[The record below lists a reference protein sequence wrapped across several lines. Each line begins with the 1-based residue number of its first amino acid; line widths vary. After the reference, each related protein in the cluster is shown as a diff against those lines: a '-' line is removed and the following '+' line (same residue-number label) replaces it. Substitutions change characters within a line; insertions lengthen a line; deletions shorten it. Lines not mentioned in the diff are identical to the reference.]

1 MASSS
6 SDRISNILGNGK
18 AITQLR
24 ALIKQCANSNAPALL
39 RGQSGSGKELVSR
52 ALHDNSDRA
61 RHPFLAINCGAIPDQ
76 LLESEL
82 FGHSKGSFTG
92 ATCDRKGRFE
102 LAHKG
107 TLFLDEIGDMP
118 TQLQVKFLR
127 VLEEKVVAPVGGGPE
142 IKIDVR
148 IVAATHRNL
157 EEMVSEGEFRED
169 LLYRLNVLPITIPA
183 LVQRSEDIPELL
195 EHFSQLHSNGGQ
207 QIKFSKRSLLLLQAY
222 SWPGNVRELANFVQ
236 RFSVLYPGKTIEISR
251 MPAEFLTEE
260 LIELVRCYKESKDEN
275 ESGEGEAS
283 TLNSQQS
290 ENDDDSFE
298 HKVPQG
304 GSTNLDDLDPSEL
317 YENDFEQIIELSN
330 SISKIPLEGV
340 PTKDLLNNLEANLIR
355 TALAQTDGNV
365 SRASDLLQ
373 LGRTS
378 LIQKINK
385 YQLDNE

>member
-1 MASSS
+1 
-6 SDRISNILGNGK
+6 
-18 AITQLR
+18 
-24 ALIKQCANSNAPALL
+24 
-39 RGQSGSGKELVSR
+39 
-52 ALHDNSDRA
+52 
-61 RHPFLAINCGAIPDQ
+61 
-76 LLESEL
+76 
-82 FGHSKGSFTG
+82 
-92 ATCDRKGRFE
+92 
-102 LAHKG
+102 
-107 TLFLDEIGDMP
+107 
-118 TQLQVKFLR
+118 
-127 VLEEKVVAPVGGGPE
+127 
-142 IKIDVR
+142 
-148 IVAATHRNL
+148 
-157 EEMVSEGEFRED
+157 MVSEGEFRED

-195 EHFSQLHSNGGQ
+195 EHFSQLHSNAGQ

-251 MPAEFLTEE
+251 VPAEFLTEE

-275 ESGEGEAS
+275 QSGEGETS
-283 TLNSQQS
+283 TLNSQES
-290 ENDDDSFE
+290 EDDDDSFE
-298 HKVPQG
+298 HKVSQG

-385 YQLDNE
+385 YQLDDE

>member
-6 SDRISNILGNGK
+6 SDRINNILGNGK

-24 ALIKQCANSNAPALL
+24 ALINQCANSNAPALL

-118 TQLQVKFLR
+118 AQLQVKFLR

-251 MPAEFLTEE
+251 VPADFLTEE

-275 ESGEGEAS
+275 QSGEGES
-283 TLNSQQS
+283 SNLNSQES

-298 HKVPQG
+298 YKVSLG
-304 GSTNLDDLDPSEL
+304 GTNSDDLDPSEL

-378 LIQKINK
+378 LIQKISK